1 MLYEFFGYLDR
12 LDIPGAGVFSY
23 VSFRALTSLIL
34 SLIIS
39 LIAGE
44 FFIKYMRRKNHIE
57 EARDAAI
64 DPYGVQKKGV
74 PSMGGVVI
82 IMAVLVPALLMGR
95 LDNVYMILLIATIAF
110 FGLIGFLDDKI
121 KLGGNKDGLAPR
133 WKMLAQL
140 AFGVC
145 VGLTL
150 WLSPD
155 AVVRENVEREI
166 GDKVEVYHKSQAR
179 KSTVTTVP
187 FFKNNNIDYYEVFDF
202 VKDGKTKRA
211 CGWILFVLVTTFVI
225 AAVSNGAN
233 LNDGMDGMCA
243 GNSAIIG
250 ITLGIL
256 AYVSGHIQ
264 FASYLNV
271 MYIPGSEELVV
282 FLAAFIGA
290 LIGFLWWNGFPAQVF
305 MGDTGSLTIGGII
318 GVSAVIIHKELLL
331 PILCGIFLME
341 SVSVILQTQVY
352 RFSKKKGTHLRVWK
366 RTPIHDHYR
375 TSMEQVLRNDP
386 TCKVIFKG
394 KGDLQHESK
403 IVLRFCIITLILA
416 ALTILTLKI
425 R

>member
-44 FFIKYMRRKNHIE
+44 FFMKYMRRKNHIE

-74 PSMGGVVI
+74 PSMGGVAI

-250 ITLGIL
+250 VTLGIL

-264 FASYLNV
+264 IASYLNV
-271 MYIPGSEELVV
+271 MYIPGSEEIVV
-282 FLAAFIGA
+282 FLCAFVGA
-290 LIGFLWWNGFPAQVF
+290 LVGFLWYNAYPAKVF
-305 MGDTGSLTIGGII
+305 MGDTGSLAIGGVIA
-318 GVSAVIIHKELLL
+318 VTAVIIHKELLL

-341 SVSVILQTQVY
+341 SVSVMLQVAY
-352 RFSKKKGTHLRVWK
+352 AKKGNARGEKWRVFK
-366 RTPIHDHYR
+366 RAPFHDHYR
-375 TSMEQVLRNDP
+375 HKMEDGVKYLIKRPHGLLFESMITTR
-386 TCKVIFKG
+386 FW
-394 KGDLQHESK
+394 
-403 IVLRFCIITLILA
+403 IVTILLAAITLI
-416 ALTILTLKI
+416 TLKI

>member
-1 MLYEFFGYLDR
+1 MLYHLFQYLER
-12 LDIPGAGVFSY
+12 FDIPGARMFGY
-23 VSFRALTSLIL
+23 VSFRALLSLIL
-34 SLIIS
+34 SLVVS
-39 LIAGE
+39 MVAGE
-44 FFIKYMRRKNHIE
+44 YFIKYMRRKKHIE

-82 IMAVLVPALLMGR
+82 LAAVLTPALLFGK
-95 LDNVYMILLIATIAF
+95 LDNVYMMLLIATIAF
-110 FGLIGFLDDKI
+110 FGVIGFLDDKI

-140 AFGVC
+140 AFGIV

-150 WLSPD
+150 WQSPN

-166 GDKVEVYHKSQAR
+166 GEKTEVYHKSEAR

-187 FFKNNNIDYYEVFDF
+187 FVKSNNIDYYEVFAF
-202 VKDGKTKRA
+202 VKDGQVKRA

-225 AAVSNGAN
+225 SAVSNGAN

-250 ITLGIL
+250 VALGIL

-271 MYIPGSEELVV
+271 MYIPGSEEVVV
-282 FLAAFIGA
+282 FLCAFVGA
-290 LIGFLWWNGFPAQVF
+290 LIGFLWYNAYPAKVF
-305 MGDTGSLTIGGII
+305 MGDTGSLAIGGVIA
-318 GVSAVIIHKELLL
+318 VTAVIIHKELLL

-341 SVSVILQTQVY
+341 SVSVMLQVTY
-352 RFSKKKGTHLRVWK
+352 AKKGNARGQKWRVFK
-366 RTPIHDHYR
+366 RAPFHDHYR
-375 TSMEQVLRNDP
+375 HRMEEGVRYLIKRPKGLLFESMITTR
-386 TCKVIFKG
+386 FW
-394 KGDLQHESK
+394 
-403 IVLRFCIITLILA
+403 IVTILLA
-416 ALTILTLKI
+416 AITIITLKI

>member
-1 MLYEFFGYLDR
+1 MLYELFGYLDS
-12 LDIPGAGVFSY
+12 LDIPGAGMFSY
-23 VSFRALTSLIL
+23 VSFRALTSLIM
-34 SLIIS
+34 SLVIS

-82 IMAVLVPALLMGR
+82 LAAVLVPALLMGR
-95 LDNVYMILLIATIAF
+95 LDNVYMVLLIATIAF
-110 FGLIGFLDDKI
+110 FGIIGFLDDKI

-179 KSTVTTVP
+179 KSTVTTLP

-211 CGWILFVLVTTFVI
+211 CGWIFFVLVTTFVI

-250 ITLGIL
+250 VTLGIL

-264 FASYLNV
+264 IASYLNV
-271 MYIPGSEELVV
+271 MYIPGSEEIVV
-282 FLAAFIGA
+282 FLCAFVGA
-290 LIGFLWWNGFPAQVF
+290 LVGFLWYNAYPAKVF
-305 MGDTGSLTIGGII
+305 MGDTGSLAIGGVIA
-318 GVSAVIIHKELLL
+318 VTAVIIHKELLL

-341 SVSVILQTQVY
+341 SVSVMLQVAY
-352 RFSKKKGTHLRVWK
+352 AKKGNARGQKWRVFK
-366 RTPIHDHYR
+366 RAPFHDHYR
-375 TSMEQVLRNDP
+375 HKMEDGVKYLIKRPHGLLFESMITTR
-386 TCKVIFKG
+386 FW
-394 KGDLQHESK
+394 
-403 IVLRFCIITLILA
+403 IVTILLAAITLI
-416 ALTILTLKI
+416 TLKI

>member
-1 MLYEFFGYLDR
+1 MLYDLFKYLDG
-12 LDIPGAGVFSY
+12 LDIPGAGMFSY

-39 LIAGE
+39 MVAGE
-44 FFIKYMRRKNHIE
+44 YFIKYMRRKKHIE
-57 EARDAAI
+57 EARDASI

-82 IMAVLVPALLMGR
+82 LAAVLVPALLLGK
-95 LDNVYMILLIATIAF
+95 LSNVYMVLLIATIAF
-110 FGLIGFLDDKI
+110 FGLIGFIDDKI
-121 KLGGNKDGLAPR
+121 KLDGNKDGLSPR
-133 WKMLAQL
+133 LKMLSQL
-140 AFGVC
+140 LFGVC

-166 GDKVEVYHKSQAR
+166 GDKVEVYHMSESR

-187 FFKNNNIDYYEVFDF
+187 FVKSNNIDYYEVFGF
-202 VKDGKTKRA
+202 IQDGKVKRA

-250 ITLGIL
+250 VTLGIL
-256 AYVSGHIQ
+256 AYVSGHVQ

-271 MYIPGSEELVV
+271 MYIPGTEEVLV
-282 FLAAFIGA
+282 FLCAFVGA
-290 LIGFLWWNGFPAQVF
+290 LVGFLWYNAYAAKVF
-305 MGDTGSLTIGGII
+305 MGDTGSLAIGGVI
-318 GVSAVIIHKELLL
+318 AVTAIIIHKELLL
-331 PILCGIFLME
+331 PIMCGIFLME
-341 SVSVILQTQVY
+341 SVSVMLQVAY
-352 RFSKKKGTHLRVWK
+352 AKKGNARGEKWRVFK
-366 RTPIHDHYR
+366 RAPFHDHYR
-375 TSMEQVLRNDP
+375 HRMEDGVKYLIKRPHGLLFESMITTR
-386 TCKVIFKG
+386 FW
-394 KGDLQHESK
+394 
-403 IVLRFCIITLILA
+403 IVTILLA
-416 ALTILTLKI
+416 AITIITLKI

>member
-1 MLYEFFGYLDR
+1 VLYELFGYLDS
-12 LDIPGAGVFSY
+12 LDIPGAGMFSY
-23 VSFRALTSLIL
+23 VSFRALTSLIM

-82 IMAVLVPALLMGR
+82 LAAVLVPALLMGR
-95 LDNVYMILLIATIAF
+95 LDNVYMVLLIATIAF
-110 FGLIGFLDDKI
+110 FGIIGFLDDKI

-179 KSTVTTVP
+179 KSTVTTLP

-250 ITLGIL
+250 VTLGIL

-264 FASYLNV
+264 IASYLNV
-271 MYIPGSEELVV
+271 MYIPGSEEIVV
-282 FLAAFIGA
+282 FLCAFVGA
-290 LIGFLWWNGFPAQVF
+290 LVGFLWYNAYPAKVF
-305 MGDTGSLTIGGII
+305 MGDTGSLAIGGVIA
-318 GVSAVIIHKELLL
+318 VTAVIIHKELLL

-341 SVSVILQTQVY
+341 SVSVMLQVAY
-352 RFSKKKGTHLRVWK
+352 AKKGNARGQKWRVFK
-366 RTPIHDHYR
+366 RAPFHDHYR
-375 TSMEQVLRNDP
+375 HKMEDGVKYLIKRPHGLLFESMITTR
-386 TCKVIFKG
+386 FW
-394 KGDLQHESK
+394 
-403 IVLRFCIITLILA
+403 IVTILLAAITLI
-416 ALTILTLKI
+416 TLKI

>member
-1 MLYEFFGYLDR
+1 MLYELFGYLDS
-12 LDIPGAGVFSY
+12 LDIPGAGMFSY
-23 VSFRALTSLIL
+23 VSFRALTSLIM

-82 IMAVLVPALLMGR
+82 LAAVLVPALLMGR
-95 LDNVYMILLIATIAF
+95 LDNVYMVLLIATIAF
-110 FGLIGFLDDKI
+110 FGVIGFLDDKI

-179 KSTVTTVP
+179 KSTVTTLP

-250 ITLGIL
+250 VTLGIL

-264 FASYLNV
+264 IASYLNV
-271 MYIPGSEELVV
+271 MYIPGSEEIVV
-282 FLAAFIGA
+282 FLCAFVGA
-290 LIGFLWWNGFPAQVF
+290 LVGFLWYNAYPAKVF
-305 MGDTGSLTIGGII
+305 MGDTGSLAIGGVIA
-318 GVSAVIIHKELLL
+318 VTEVIIHKELLL

-341 SVSVILQTQVY
+341 SVSVMLQVAY
-352 RFSKKKGTHLRVWK
+352 AKKGNARGQKWRVFK
-366 RTPIHDHYR
+366 RAPFHDHYR
-375 TSMEQVLRNDP
+375 HKMEDGVKYLIKRPHGLLFESMITTR
-386 TCKVIFKG
+386 FW
-394 KGDLQHESK
+394 
-403 IVLRFCIITLILA
+403 IVTILLAAITLI
-416 ALTILTLKI
+416 TLKI

>member
-1 MLYEFFGYLDR
+1 MFDY
-12 LDIPGAGVFSY
+12 I
-23 VSFRALTSLIL
+23 SFRALVSLIL
-34 SLIIS
+34 SLFIS
-39 LIAGE
+39 MVAGE
-44 FFIKYMRRKNHIE
+44 YFIKYMRKKKHIE

-82 IMAVLVPALLMGR
+82 LAAVLVPALLLGN
-95 LDNVYMILLIATIAF
+95 LTNVYMVLLIATIAF
-110 FGLIGFLDDKI
+110 FGVIGFWDDKI

-133 WKMLAQL
+133 WKMLSQL
-140 AFGVC
+140 LFGVC

-150 WLSPD
+150 WLSPE

-166 GDKVEVYHKSQAR
+166 GDKVEVYHKSEAR

-187 FFKNNNIDYYEVFDF
+187 FVKSNNIDYYEVFSF

-250 ITLGIL
+250 VTLGIL
-256 AYVSGHIQ
+256 AYVSGHIR
-264 FASYLNV
+264 FADYLNV
-271 MYIPGSEELVV
+271 MYIPGSEEIVV
-282 FLAAFIGA
+282 FLAAFVGA
-290 LIGFLWWNGFPAQVF
+290 LVGFLWYNAYPAKVF
-305 MGDTGSLTIGGII
+305 MGDTGSLAIGGVIA
-318 GVSAVIIHKELLL
+318 VTAVIIHKELLL

-341 SVSVILQTQVY
+341 SVSVMLQVAY
-352 RFSKKKGTHLRVWK
+352 AKKGNARGEKWRVFK
-366 RTPIHDHYR
+366 RAPFHDHYR
-375 TSMEQVLRNDP
+375 HKMEDGVKYIIKRPKGLLFESMITTR
-386 TCKVIFKG
+386 FW
-394 KGDLQHESK
+394 
-403 IVLRFCIITLILA
+403 IVTILLA
-416 ALTILTLKI
+416 AITIITLKI

>member
-1 MLYEFFGYLDR
+1 MLYDLFKYLDG
-12 LDIPGAGVFSY
+12 LDIPGAGMFSY

-39 LIAGE
+39 MVAGE
-44 FFIKYMRRKNHIE
+44 YFIKYMRRKKHIE
-57 EARDAAI
+57 EARDASI

-82 IMAVLVPALLMGR
+82 LAAVLVPALLLGK
-95 LDNVYMILLIATIAF
+95 LSNVYMVLLIATIAF
-110 FGLIGFLDDKI
+110 FGLIGFIYDKI
-121 KLGGNKDGLAPR
+121 KLDGNKDGLSPR
-133 WKMLAQL
+133 LKMLSQL
-140 AFGVC
+140 LFGVC

-166 GDKVEVYHKSQAR
+166 GDKVEVYHMSESR

-187 FFKNNNIDYYEVFDF
+187 FVKSNNIDYYEVFGF
-202 VKDGKTKRA
+202 IQDGKVKRA

-250 ITLGIL
+250 VTLGIL
-256 AYVSGHIQ
+256 AYVSGHVQ

-271 MYIPGSEELVV
+271 MYIPGTEEVLV
-282 FLAAFIGA
+282 FLCAFVGA
-290 LIGFLWWNGFPAQVF
+290 LVGFLWYNAYPAKVF
-305 MGDTGSLTIGGII
+305 MGDTGSLAIGGVI
-318 GVSAVIIHKELLL
+318 AVTAIIIHKELLL
-331 PILCGIFLME
+331 PIMCGIFLME
-341 SVSVILQTQVY
+341 SVSVMLQVAY
-352 RFSKKKGTHLRVWK
+352 AKKGNARGEKWRVFK
-366 RTPIHDHYR
+366 RAPFHDHYR
-375 TSMEQVLRNDP
+375 HRMEDGVKYLIKRPHGLLFESMITTR
-386 TCKVIFKG
+386 FW
-394 KGDLQHESK
+394 
-403 IVLRFCIITLILA
+403 IVTILLA
-416 ALTILTLKI
+416 AITIITLKI

>member
-1 MLYEFFGYLDR
+1 MLYNLFEYLER
-12 LDIPGAGVFSY
+12 FDIPGAGVFGY
-23 VSFRALTSLIL
+23 VSFRALASLIC
-34 SLIIS
+34 SLVIS
-39 LIAGE
+39 MVAGE
-44 FFIKYMRRKNHIE
+44 YFIKYMRRRKHIE

-82 IMAVLVPALLMGR
+82 LAAVLIPALLFGK
-95 LDNVYMILLIATIAF
+95 LSNVYMVLLIATIAF
-110 FGLIGFLDDKI
+110 FGMIGFIDDKI
-121 KLGGNKDGLAPR
+121 KLGGNKDGMAPR

-140 AFGVC
+140 LFGVA

-166 GDKVEVYHKSQAR
+166 GDKVEVYHKSEAR

-187 FFKNNNIDYYEVFDF
+187 FVKSNNIDYYEVFSF

-250 ITLGIL
+250 VTLGIL
-256 AYVSGHIQ
+256 AYVSGHIR
-264 FASYLNV
+264 FADYLNV
-271 MYIPGSEELVV
+271 MYIPGSEEIVV
-282 FLAAFIGA
+282 FLSAFVGA
-290 LIGFLWWNGFPAQVF
+290 LVGFLWYNAYPAKVF
-305 MGDTGSLTIGGII
+305 MGDTGSLAIGGVIA
-318 GVSAVIIHKELLL
+318 VTAVIIHKELML

-341 SVSVILQTQVY
+341 SVSVMLQLAY
-352 RFSKKKGTHLRVWK
+352 AKRGNKKGEKWRVFK
-366 RTPIHDHYR
+366 RAPLHDHYR
-375 TSMEQVLRNDP
+375 HPMEEGVKYLIKRPHGLLFESMITTR
-386 TCKVIFKG
+386 FW
-394 KGDLQHESK
+394 
-403 IVLRFCIITLILA
+403 IVTILLA
-416 ALTILTLKI
+416 AITIITLKI

>member
-250 ITLGIL
+250 VTLGIL

-264 FASYLNV
+264 IARYLNV
-271 MYIPGSEELVV
+271 MYIPGSEEIVV
-282 FLAAFIGA
+282 FLCAFVGA
-290 LIGFLWWNGFPAQVF
+290 LVGFLGYNAYPAKVF
-305 MGDTGSLTIGGII
+305 MGDTGSLAIGGVIA
-318 GVSAVIIHKELLL
+318 VTAVIIHKELLL

-341 SVSVILQTQVY
+341 SVSVMLQVAY
-352 RFSKKKGTHLRVWK
+352 AKKGNARGEKWRVFK
-366 RTPIHDHYR
+366 RAPFHDHYR
-375 TSMEQVLRNDP
+375 HKMEDGVKYLIKRPHGLLFESMITTR
-386 TCKVIFKG
+386 FW
-394 KGDLQHESK
+394 
-403 IVLRFCIITLILA
+403 IVTILLAAITLI
-416 ALTILTLKI
+416 TLKI

>member
-1 MLYEFFGYLDR
+1 MLYDFFKYLDG
-12 LDIPGAGVFSY
+12 LDIPGAGMFSY

-39 LIAGE
+39 MVAGE
-44 FFIKYMRRKNHIE
+44 YFIKYMRKKKHIE
-57 EARDAAI
+57 EARDASI

-82 IMAVLVPALLMGR
+82 LAAVLVPALMLGK
-95 LDNVYMILLIATIAF
+95 LDNVYMVLLIATIAF
-110 FGLIGFLDDKI
+110 FGAIGFLDDKI

-140 AFGVC
+140 LFGIF

-166 GDKVEVYHKSQAR
+166 GDKVEVYHMSESR

-187 FFKNNNIDYYEVFDF
+187 FVKSNNIDYYEVFSF
-202 VKDGKTKRA
+202 VHDGKVKRA

-250 ITLGIL
+250 VTLGIL

-271 MYIPGSEELVV
+271 MYIPGTEEVLV
-282 FLAAFIGA
+282 FLCAFVGA
-290 LIGFLWWNGFPAQVF
+290 LVGFLWYNAYPAKVF
-305 MGDTGSLTIGGII
+305 MGDTGSLAIGGVI
-318 GVSAVIIHKELLL
+318 AVTAIIIHKELLL
-331 PILCGIFLME
+331 PIMCGIFLME
-341 SVSVILQTQVY
+341 SVSVMLQVAY
-352 RFSKKKGTHLRVWK
+352 AKKGNARGEKWRVFK
-366 RTPIHDHYR
+366 RAPFHDHYR
-375 TSMEQVLRNDP
+375 HRMEDGVKYLIKRPHGLLFESMITTR
-386 TCKVIFKG
+386 FW
-394 KGDLQHESK
+394 
-403 IVLRFCIITLILA
+403 IVTILLA
-416 ALTILTLKI
+416 AITIITLKI

>member
-1 MLYEFFGYLDR
+1 MLYDLFGYLDG
-12 LDIPGAGVFSY
+12 LDIPGAGMFSY

-34 SLIIS
+34 SLVIS
-39 LIAGE
+39 MVAGE
-44 FFIKYMRRKNHIE
+44 FFIKYMRKKKHIE

-82 IMAVLVPALLMGR
+82 LAAVLVPALLMGR
-95 LDNVYMILLIATIAF
+95 LDNVYMVLLIATIAF
-110 FGLIGFLDDKI
+110 FGFIGFLDDKI

-133 WKMLAQL
+133 WKMCSQFI
-140 AFGVC
+140 FGIC

-155 AVVRENVEREI
+155 AVVRENVDREL
-166 GDKVEVYHKSQAR
+166 GDKVEVFHKSQAR

-264 FASYLNV
+264 MASYLNV
-271 MYIPGSEELVV
+271 MYIPGSEEIVV
-282 FLAAFIGA
+282 FLCAFVGA
-290 LIGFLWWNGFPAQVF
+290 LVGFLWYNAYPAKVF
-305 MGDTGSLTIGGII
+305 MGDTGSLAIGGVIA
-318 GVSAVIIHKELLL
+318 VTAVIIHKELLL

-341 SVSVILQTQVY
+341 SLSVMLQVAY
-352 RFSKKKGTHLRVWK
+352 AKRGNAKGKKWRVFK
-366 RTPIHDHYR
+366 RAPFHDHYR
-375 TSMEQVLRNDP
+375 HKMEDGVKYLIKRPHGLLFESMITTR
-386 TCKVIFKG
+386 FW
-394 KGDLQHESK
+394 
-403 IVLRFCIITLILA
+403 IVTILLAAITLI
-416 ALTILTLKI
+416 TLKI